1 MDRFVDQALP
11 QLQTLSLST
20 SPASSDTYTGSLKA
34 PLRDGSFKMITPQ
47 HLLLASGV
55 QACDVSRVVAVLICV
70 CLASIKRLP
79 QPEGFDFVGYR
90 PNHYVAKSPQHC
102 FSMNASEPAPRKY
115 KPTQVY
121 A

>member
-1 MDRFVDQALP
+1 MVH
-11 QLQTLSLST
+11 
-20 SPASSDTYTGSLKA
+20 LKW
-34 PLRDGSFKMITPQ
+34 LTPQ

-70 CLASIKRLP
+70 CLASIKRQP

-121 A
+121 AWRRTEERMPDQTSFKQKKGLVLDFIDT